1 METNTILVMTMTAL
15 TLIGGA
21 IGFVLRTLH
30 SKSEEN
36 EKSINDHK
44 LVVAKEYLTRTES
57 ASLFAQIDKRFDKME
72 NWIGAKL
79 DQILSKDGK

>member
-1 METNTILVMTMTAL
+1 MDTNTILVIAMTAFGI
-15 TLIGGA
+15 IGGA
-21 IGFVLRTLH
+21 VGFALKTLH

-44 LVVAKEYLTRTES
+44 LIVAREYLTRSES
-57 ASLFAQIDKRFDKME
+57 ANLFAQIDKRFDKME

-79 DQILSKDGK
+79 DQILSREGK